1 MALIMRLCIP
11 LAMRMAAAAAAST
24 TMTAVAAAAAA
35 VYLEPYPRA
44 GNLTNGATGSSMM
57 MVFSS

>member
-24 TMTAVAAAAAA
+24 TMTAVAAA